1 MLKHI
6 LKHYLSAHF
15 WKISINPS
23 ERKLNAKWNQL
34 INPEKNYHLI
44 MSSQDACNFHF
55 TAFYYHK
62 IFQGCFSYTF
72 VYTHRNF
79 GQLGAKSPV
88 YILYLRWSCKRTPN
102 KCPHLRR
109 EHRGGAHLICRWP
122 SASPEHIAAKWASG
136 RRPLQP
142 HRRTPGGCAIRV
154 KSGIVRGWYSD
165 LPYRNKL
172 WFKRWRH
179 LHSGDVSA
187 VLNWA
192 PTQRPGWTPPPPLGA
207 PRLSLKHR
215 EQQSTHSFWGLDAAG
230 LAVPETGSVWWLSS
244 FCTKTKSLETWY
256 IMKCPP
262 PPTSHKNVY
271 TYSIKNILDNI
282 VLCFYTK
289 PFRRNWGFLIYK

>member
-1 MLKHI
+1 M
-6 LKHYLSAHF
+6 
-15 WKISINPS
+15 
-23 ERKLNAKWNQL
+23 
-34 INPEKNYHLI
+34 
-44 MSSQDACNFHF
+44 
-55 TAFYYHK
+55 
-62 IFQGCFSYTF
+62 
-72 VYTHRNF
+72 YTHRNF

-88 YILYLRWSCKRTPN
+88 YIQYLRWPCKRTPN

-187 VLNWA
+187 AALMLNWA
-192 PTQRPGWTPPPPLGA
+192 PTQRPGWIMPPPLGA
-207 PRLSLKHR
+207 PRLSNR
-215 EQQSTHSFWGLDAAG
+215 EQQPLCSFILR
-230 LAVPETGSVWWLSS
+230 TGRSRFGSARDRKRVVAFQL
-244 FCTKTKSLETWY
+244 L
-256 IMKCPP
+256 
-262 PPTSHKNVY
+262 HKNKESGDVIY
-271 TYSIKNILDNI
+271 YEVSAAAYFSQKRILQ
-282 VLCFYTK
+282 
-289 PFRRNWGFLIYK
+289 